1 MKHWYAQG
9 GQMLV
14 EVLLALA
21 IMSLVLPA
29 LLTGIVA
36 TREGK
41 PQQMQ
46 RLQATA
52 FMREATEAVRSGR
65 ERSWVGIATN
75 GQYHP
80 EFSGGLWNLVSGGE
94 TFSGFSRSIDV
105 SSVYRDA
112 SNTIVA
118 SGTVD
123 PSTKKIIVTVS
134 WTTPRV
140 TTVDSTFYLTRHL
153 DNLKHLETTE
163 AEFNGG
169 SKTNL
174 VVTNV
179 SGGELQL
186 IPGGSSDWCAP
197 NLSMNP
203 TVNLPKS
210 GVANAIHA
218 IEGKVFAGTG
228 DNASGVAYATVTLT
242 NANPPIA
249 TILNTFDG
257 YKTNAAFGDTSYAY
271 LATDNNNK
279 EIVII
284 NISGVSPTE
293 VGDFNAPGVTSG
305 TSIATGTSTGF
316 MTSGSTLY
324 SFDLSSRNGS
334 RSQIGSISIA
344 GTGKKLVLRGN
355 YLYVVTDSSTTQLHI
370 VDVSNPANMSVI
382 GQASVAGS
390 AGADVFMNADSSR
403 AYLVT
408 ANSST
413 MSEFFVIDTSTKTGD
428 RPTLGT
434 YSTGEMNPTGVT
446 AVSGNKAIIVG
457 TGGQEYQVVKLITE
471 SAPAYCGGLDIDSGI
486 RGLASVLEADQDVFT
501 YIITG
506 DASSELKIISGD
518 PGGGVVTTGTYE
530 SSTFDAAYTVAF
542 NRFRARTTQPA
553 GTSITYQVAVSSAIS
568 GSCAGALFSYVG
580 PDGSGS
586 TFFSADTNPVPLIT
600 VGAYENPGQCFRY
613 KAYFSTSDVSVTP
626 VFSDITI
633 NYSP

>member
-52 FMREATEAVRSGR
+52 FMREATEAVRSVR
-65 ERSWVGIATN
+65 ERSWAGIATN

-112 SNTIVA
+112 SNTIA
-118 SGTVD
+118 ANGTLD

-197 NLSMNP
+197 LEMR
-203 TVNLPKS
+203 
-210 GVANAIHA
+210 IM
-218 IEGKVFAGTG
+218 
-228 DNASGVAYATVTLT
+228 
-242 NANPPIA
+242 PI
-249 TILNTFDG
+249 
-257 YKTNAAFGDTSYAY
+257 
-271 LATDNNNK
+271 
-279 EIVII
+279 
-284 NISGVSPTE
+284 
-293 VGDFNAPGVTSG
+293 
-305 TSIATGTSTGF
+305 
-316 MTSGSTLY
+316 
-324 SFDLSSRNGS
+324 
-334 RSQIGSISIA
+334 
-344 GTGKKLVLRGN
+344 
-355 YLYVVTDSSTTQLHI
+355 
-370 VDVSNPANMSVI
+370 
-382 GQASVAGS
+382 
-390 AGADVFMNADSSR
+390 
-403 AYLVT
+403 
-408 ANSST
+408 
-413 MSEFFVIDTSTKTGD
+413 
-428 RPTLGT
+428 
-434 YSTGEMNPTGVT
+434 
-446 AVSGNKAIIVG
+446 
-457 TGGQEYQVVKLITE
+457 
-471 SAPAYCGGLDIDSGI
+471 
-486 RGLASVLEADQDVFT
+486 
-501 YIITG
+501 
-506 DASSELKIISGD
+506 
-518 PGGGVVTTGTYE
+518 
-530 SSTFDAAYTVAF
+530 
-542 NRFRARTTQPA
+542 
-553 GTSITYQVAVSSAIS
+553 
-568 GSCAGALFSYVG
+568 
-580 PDGSGS
+580 
-586 TFFSADTNPVPLIT
+586 
-600 VGAYENPGQCFRY
+600 
-613 KAYFSTSDVSVTP
+613 
-626 VFSDITI
+626 
-633 NYSP
+633 